1 MSESHRSVFTIPNIR
16 WFLLFRLLFN
26 ARFYYPVFTV
36 IFLDYGLTL
45 AQFTILNAVWAVT
58 IVLAEVPSGA
68 MADIF
73 GRRNLMVLAGI
84 LMVLEMG
91 IIALAPV
98 GQGALV
104 FFLFLINRV
113 CSGLAEASAS
123 GADEALAYDTLKDS
137 GQEDEWPKVL
147 ERLGRMMAVGL
158 FLAMIIGAFVYDPQW
173 VGAALNFL
181 GLDVSL
187 TRNDVIRLPIL
198 LTLLSSFGVLYC
210 AWRMREAKSFQKTP
224 FSFEQLRHSFV
235 RVFDAGGWILE
246 HRFVLSVI
254 LAGMILDSVARQ
266 FVTLGSEYF
275 RFIGIPIG
283 FFGPI
288 WAGMGLLGWL
298 YAKWARMAVEHLS
311 PLFNLYLLAV
321 ILLTALAGA
330 SAVIPIY
337 GLAFVVPVDAM
348 MLFVGFLQS
357 HYVNRE
363 VDSARRATV
372 LSFQGLALNI
382 GYGLTSIYHSV
393 VILGIKRGLPPEAA
407 ADSGY
412 VLSVSLLWLPFLLI
426 VLLGALL
433 WLGRCCLK
441 NSEVIHRAG

>member
-1 MSESHRSVFTIPNIR
+1 MSEQSGSVFAVPNIR
-16 WFLLFRLLFN
+16 WFLLFRVLFN

-68 MADIF
+68 MADVF
-73 GRRNLMVLAGI
+73 GRRNLLVLAAV

-91 IIALAPV
+91 IIVLAPV
-98 GQGALV
+98 GRGALV

-113 CSGLAEASAS
+113 CSGLAEAAAS
-123 GADEALAYDTLKDS
+123 GADEALAYDTLKDI
-137 GQEDEWPKVL
+137 GQEDQWPKVL
-147 ERLGRMMAVGL
+147 EHLGRMMAVGF

-173 VGAALNFL
+173 VGAVLNFL
-181 GLDVSL
+181 GLEVTL
-187 TRNDVIRLPIL
+187 TRGDVIRLPIV
-198 LTLLSSFGVLYC
+198 LTLLSSFGVLLC
-210 AWRMREAKSFQKTP
+210 ALRMREAESFQKAP
-224 FSFEQLRHSFV
+224 FSLEQLRHSFA
-235 RVFDAGGWILE
+235 RVFQAGRWILE
-246 HRFVLSVI
+246 HRFVLFVI

-298 YAKWARMAVEHLS
+298 YARWARLAAENFTPV
-311 PLFNLYLLAV
+311 FNLYLLAGV
-321 ILLTALAGA
+321 LLAALAGA
-330 SAVIPIY
+330 SAVIPVF
-337 GLAFVVPVDAM
+337 GLAFMIPVDAM

-363 VDSARRATV
+363 VDSAQRATV
-372 LSFQGLALNI
+372 LSFQGLALNV

-393 VILGIKRGLPPEAA
+393 VILGIKSGLPPEEA
-407 ADSGY
+407 ADSGC
-412 VLSVSLLWLPFLLI
+412 VLALSLPWLPVLLVILLGFLLW
-426 VLLGALL
+426 G
-433 WLGRCCLK
+433 GRCCLK
-441 NSEVIHRAG
+441 YNEVLHRTG